1 MPKLDPKK
9 FGLQIRV
16 EELEQKIRRLEKLVE
31 ILSADLNAIK
41 SIKGV

>member
-1 MPKLDPKK
+1 MKLDPKK

-16 EELEQKIRRLEKLVE
+16 EELENRVRTLEKLVE